1 MPLIKASSYVICLI
15 SAIKLS
21 KNDLGELLNKLYPAR
36 SKWYNLGLALK
47 LSPDDL
53 DAIGNGEYSGK
64 PGDCLREVLKLWLS
78 IATNPE
84 KGDLIKALK
93 APSVQYAALAD
104 ELLGWLSSHAPAPV
118 A

>member
-1 MPLIKASSYVICLI
+1 M
-15 SAIKLS
+15 
-21 KNDLGELLNKLYPAR
+21 LNKLYPAR

-53 DAIGNGEYSGK
+53 DAIGNGEHSGK

-84 KGDLIKALK
+84 KGDLIEALK
-93 APSVQYAALAD
+93 APSVEYASLAD
-104 ELLGWLSSHAPAPV
+104 ELLGWFPSCVPALILPDTS